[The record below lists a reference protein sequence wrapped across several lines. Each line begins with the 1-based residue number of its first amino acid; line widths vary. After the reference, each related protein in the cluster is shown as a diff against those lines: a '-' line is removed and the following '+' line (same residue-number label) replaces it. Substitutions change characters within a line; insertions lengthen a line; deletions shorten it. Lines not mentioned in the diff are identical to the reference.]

1 MAKIDLFPIIRD
13 CTRGGNRIP
22 VRCRVESVVVLVI
35 CAVISASTPPKTSHA
50 QPPAQKDGKIDALQ
64 GIHREFQQHQQRK
77 PVLAQELKQIQTTLK
92 ETERDLESVREE
104 VLKKQISWQL
114 LQIEEDK
121 RLEDLEASDISL
133 FDIRNQLVANQRS
146 RAINQASPRDRL
158 NVLNL
163 QLTQNDQIASASAL
177 SQLDAASRLVV
188 QRRQKAFQDGAKW
201 QQDVIHWRQQGP
213 MFFERYWRFT
223 DPNRIWTRSECE
235 SLLSTFQTDT
245 IDDYPAIIAEALLQ
259 ERVGYHDE
267 ALKKLNIVIQAN
279 TPLHFLA
286 IAARST
292 VYTSLGE
299 TRKAKLDM
307 LTAYK
312 SERAT
317 PYIRFLRARQLAA
330 DEDLSNAENELAGLL
345 NTPELE
351 LDARRL
357 LSVIYSLRAQ
367 KIPRLASKAKEQ
379 AMLVS
384 EFSDKSDWYSQL
396 LMAMASSVSDEPNF
410 AALYADKSAWLA
422 SDEQKTFAESIA
434 AQISSKAP
442 LQWNFH
448 RR

>member
-1 MAKIDLFPIIRD
+1 M
-13 CTRGGNRIP
+13 
-22 VRCRVESVVVLVI
+22 SV
-35 CAVISASTPPKTSHA
+35 A
-50 QPPAQKDGKIDALQ
+50 
-64 GIHREFQQHQQRK
+64 
-77 PVLAQELKQIQTTLK
+77 
-92 ETERDLESVREE
+92 
-104 VLKKQISWQL
+104 
-114 LQIEEDK
+114 
-121 RLEDLEASDISL
+121 
-133 FDIRNQLVANQRS
+133 
-146 RAINQASPRDRL
+146 
-158 NVLNL
+158 
-163 QLTQNDQIASASAL
+163 AL
-177 SQLDAASRLVV
+177 SQLDAASRLVI
-188 QRRQKAFQDGAKW
+188 QRRLKAFQDGAKW
-201 QQDVIHWRQQGP
+201 QQDVIHWQQQGP

-223 DPNRIWTRSECE
+223 DPSRIWTRSECE
-235 SLLSTFQTDT
+235 SLLSTFQTDA

-267 ALKKLNIVIQAN
+267 ALKKLNLVIQAN
-279 TPLHFLA
+279 TPLHFTA

-299 TRKAKLDM
+299 TRKAKMDM

-312 SERAT
+312 SERAN

-330 DEDLSNAENELAGLL
+330 DEDLSNAENDLAGLL

-357 LSVIYSLRAQ
+357 LAVIYSLRAQ
-367 KIPRLASKAKEQ
+367 KIPRLAAKAKEQ

-384 EFSDKSDWYSQL
+384 EFSDKSDWFAQL

-410 AALYADKSAWLA
+410 AALYADKSALLA

-434 AQISSKAP
+434 AQISSNAP

>member
-1 MAKIDLFPIIRD
+1 MAKIDLYPIIRD
-13 CTRGGNRIP
+13 CTRGGNRF
-22 VRCRVESVVVLVI
+22 SVCFRIELIVLLVM
-35 CAVISASTPPKTSHA
+35 CAVASPKTSHA
-50 QPPAQKDGKIDALQ
+50 EPPVEENAKLAAVKT
-64 GIHREFQQHQQRK
+64 IHREFEQYQQHK
-77 PVLAQELKQIQTTLK
+77 PLLFQELKRIQSTLK
-92 ETERDLESVREE
+92 ETERDMQSVREE
-104 VLKKQISWQL
+104 ALKKQISLIL
-114 LQIEEDK
+114 LQHEENR
-121 RLEDLEASDISL
+121 RLEELQ
-133 FDIRNQLVANQRS
+133 N
-146 RAINQASPRDRL
+146 AIT
-158 NVLNL
+158 NL
-163 QLTQNDQIASASAL
+163 QEEQNPLAPNFGAVTIGNREQLMLMNLQFTLNDQVMSVAAL
-177 SQLDAASRLVV
+177 SQLDAASRLVI
-188 QRRQKAFQDGAKW
+188 QRRLKAFQDGAKW
-201 QQDVIHWRQQGP
+201 QQDVIHWQQQGP

-223 DPNRIWTRSECE
+223 DPSRIWTRSECE
-235 SLLSTFQTDT
+235 SLLSTFQTDA

-267 ALKKLNIVIQAN
+267 ALKKLNLVIQAN
-279 TPLHFLA
+279 TPLHFTA

-299 TRKAKLDM
+299 TRKAKMDM

-312 SERAT
+312 SERAN

-330 DEDLSNAENELAGLL
+330 DEDLSNAENDLAGLL

-357 LSVIYSLRAQ
+357 LAVIYSLRAQ
-367 KIPRLASKAKEQ
+367 KIPRLAAKAKEQ

-384 EFSDKSDWYSQL
+384 EFSDKSDWFAQL

-410 AALYADKSAWLA
+410 AALYADKSALLA

-434 AQISSKAP
+434 AQISSNAP